1 MDGVSVYC
9 YCKAGI
15 FDNIWKCSLFKPVI
29 LAGLIK
35 ADGLAKVILNGLWS

>member
-1 MDGVSVYC
+1 MYIVIARQVFLS
-9 YCKAGI
+9 
-15 FDNIWKCSLFKPVI
+15 DNIWKCSLFKPVI